1 MLLRPATHVDE
12 VADLWIALAGHHYAV
27 DRGIGQLA
35 EPVGAAESW
44 PSRRRQ
50 YETWSAEPGWLL
62 LVAEVDGEAHG
73 YAAARITASASAWQV
88 GDRIGH
94 LETLAVAPDER
105 GEGVGT
111 ALVTAVRDHW
121 RRAGVRLALVSVLA
135 GNDEAAR
142 FYQRLGAV
150 EFTRTS
156 VFPI

>member
-1 MLLRPATHVDE
+1 MLLRPVTRLDE
-12 VADLWIALAGHHYAV
+12 VADLWISLTAHHYAV

-50 YETWSAEPGWLL
+50 YQTWSAEEGWLL
-62 LVAEVDGEAHG
+62 LVAEINGEVQG
-73 YAAARITASASAWQV
+73 YAAARITASAGAWQV
-88 GDRIGH
+88 GERVGH
-94 LETLAVAPDER
+94 LETLAVAPDAR
-105 GEGVGT
+105 GEGIGT
-111 ALVTAVRDHW
+111 ALVGEVRAHW
-121 RRAGVRLALVSVLA
+121 RRAGVCLAVVSVLA

-156 VFPI
+156 VFPV